1 MRFIGG
7 CGMSIRL
14 VGSPRAGIRQYL
26 GLSLAWMAL
35 MLQAACTT
43 PVGAQRGDSY
53 SYDNSVSAACRQ
65 NPANCPALAGKE
77 AATERVWQ
85 AGTAVA
91 SVAAVLAV
99 LDNEAR
105 ISIEEALK
113 YCADMARSEVL
124 LRYPTAFKGPAPDA
138 SECNQSTVDAQGR
151 RVTWAMRLGTE
162 MHEVARQCAE
172 EELNKLRPGGFSLE
186 QRYRY
191 DMRTGSKQPISA
203 AEERALVESGNQAE
217 LKGTLKPDVVI
228 HSGLPLDVQAVYDFK
243 FPCVKLDEA
252 PRWTEY
258 AEGHPYSGKSQK
270 DMYEMAFD
278 SPVARIMPRL
288 GVIR

>member
-1 MRFIGG
+1 
-7 CGMSIRL
+7 
-14 VGSPRAGIRQYL
+14 
-26 GLSLAWMAL
+26 MAL
-35 MLQAACTT
+35 VLQTACTT

-53 SYDNSVSAACRQ
+53 SYDNSASAACRQ
-65 NPANCPALAGKE
+65 NPANCPALLGKE
-77 AATERVWQ
+77 ASFEPIRQ

-105 ISIEEALK
+105 ISIEQALTD
-113 YCADMARSEVL
+113 CANMARSEVL

-138 SECNQSTVDAQGR
+138 NECNQGTVDAQGR
-151 RVTWAMRLGTE
+151 SVTWAMRLGTE

-191 DMRTGSKQPISA
+191 DMRTGSKRPISA
-203 AEERALVESGNQAE
+203 AEERALVASGNQGE

-228 HSGLPLDVQAVYDFK
+228 HSGSLLDVQAVYDFK
-243 FPCVKLDEA
+243 FPCVNTGRV
-252 PRWTEY
+252 PHWTEY
-258 AEGHPYSGKSQK
+258 PEGHPYSGYDQGA
-270 DMYEMAFD
+270 MYEMAFKSD
-278 SPVARIMPRL
+278 VARIMPRL

>member
-1 MRFIGG
+1 
-7 CGMSIRL
+7 MSIRL
-14 VGSPRAGIRQYL
+14 VGPPRAGIWQRF
-26 GLSLAWMAL
+26 GLSVVWMAL
-35 MLQAACTT
+35 VLQTACTT
-43 PVGAQRGDSY
+43 PVGAQRGGSY

-77 AATERVWQ
+77 ATFEPIRQ

-124 LRYPTAFKGPAPDA
+124 LRYPAAFKGPAPDA
-138 SECNQSTVDAQGR
+138 GECNQRTVDAQGR
-151 RVTWAMRLGTE
+151 SVTWAMRLGME
-162 MHEVARQCAE
+162 MHEVARHCAE

-191 DMRTGSKQPISA
+191 DMRTGSKRPISA
-203 AEERALVESGNQAE
+203 AEERALVESGNQGE

-243 FPCVKLDEA
+243 FPCVNLDEA
-252 PRWTEY
+252 PPWTEY
-258 AEGHPYSGKSQK
+258 AEGHPYSDYNQGQ
-270 DMYEMAFD
+270 MYEMAFE

>member
-1 MRFIGG
+1 
-7 CGMSIRL
+7 MSLRL
-14 VGSPRAGIRQYL
+14 
-26 GLSLAWMAL
+26 LSLRVACMAL
-35 MLQAACTT
+35 VLQTACVT

-53 SYDNSVSAACRQ
+53 SYDNSASAACRQ
-65 NPANCPALAGKE
+65 NPANCVALSGKE
-77 AATERVWQ
+77 ATFEPIRQ

-91 SVAAVLAV
+91 SLAAVLAV

-105 ISIEEALK
+105 VSIERALTD
-113 YCADMARSEVL
+113 CVELARSEVL
-124 LRYPTAFKGPAPDA
+124 LRYPTTFKGPAPDA
-138 SECNQSTVDAQGR
+138 SECNQETVDAQGR
-151 RVTWAMRLGTE
+151 SVTWAMRLGTE

-191 DMRTGSKQPISA
+191 DMRTRSKKPVSA
-203 AEERALVESGNQAE
+203 AAERILVESGNQGE

-243 FPCVKLDEA
+243 FPCVNTDEA

-258 AEGHPYSGKSQK
+258 PEGHAYSGYTQG
-270 DMYEMAFD
+270 DMYEMAFG
-278 SPVARIMPRL
+278 SNVARVVPRL
-288 GVIR
+288 GVVR

>member
-1 MRFIGG
+1 
-7 CGMSIRL
+7 MSIKL
-14 VGSPRAGIRQYL
+14 AGPLRAGPWQHRWL
-26 GLSLAWMAL
+26 RVAWMAL
-35 MLQAACTT
+35 VLQSACTT
-43 PVGAQRGDSY
+43 PVGAQRGDGY

-65 NPANCPALAGKE
+65 NPANCPALLGKE
-77 AATERVWQ
+77 ATFEPIRQ
-85 AGTAVA
+85 TGTAVA

-124 LRYPTAFKGPAPDA
+124 LHYPTAFKGPAPDA

-151 RVTWAMRLGTE
+151 SVTWAMRLGTE

-191 DMRTGSKQPISA
+191 DMRTRSKRPISA
-203 AEERALVESGNQAE
+203 AEERALVASGNQGE

-243 FPCVKLDEA
+243 FPCVNLDEA
-252 PRWTEY
+252 PPWTEY
-258 AEGHPYSGKSQK
+258 AEGHPYSGNNQGQ
-270 DMYEMAFD
+270 MYEMAFE